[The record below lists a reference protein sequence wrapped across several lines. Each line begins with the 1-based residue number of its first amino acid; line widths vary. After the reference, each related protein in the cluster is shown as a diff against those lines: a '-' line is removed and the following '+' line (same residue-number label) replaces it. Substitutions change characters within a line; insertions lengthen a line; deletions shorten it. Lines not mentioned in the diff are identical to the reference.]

1 MTRRAAVVAAALY
14 LAAALLMTWP
24 LARVIT
30 HEIAWDLGDPLF
42 NSWVLL
48 WTGGQVLAFLGGDW
62 SALSRFWHG
71 NIFHPERLTLAYSEH
86 LFPQM
91 VQALP
96 VLAASDNAVLAYNL
110 LFLSTFV
117 LCGLGTFLFVREL
130 TRNPVA
136 AFVAGLA
143 FAFAP
148 YRMAQLSHLQVLSV
162 QWMPL
167 VLYAYRRHFETGRR
181 APLVWGSIAFVIQN
195 LSCGYYLLFFA
206 PFVGLYVIVEMSARG
221 LLADWRVWRRW
232 LLAGAAVLIA
242 TAPFLRPYFEVR
254 EGTSSVGVRDAGEI
268 ALFSADVHSLGTAAP
283 HLWLWGDS
291 IAAFP
296 KAEGEGFPG
305 FTILLLAV
313 AAGLFGLRAAWRQRR
328 GGPSPA
334 LPPWRQ
340 VAIGF
345 VGLLLAA
352 HLAATLSYL
361 LTGGLNLPF
370 DGAWVVHRDGGDTL
384 VRTAVLLVLWWLVN
398 PAIHRLSSGTPGSL
412 VGFLWISVVIAVLFA
427 LGPIIVTAGHPVASG
442 PYALLV
448 NFVPGYDGVRVP
460 ARFFMLMALFLAV
473 LSGYGLAAISRWW
486 PRWTMPLAVVASALI
501 LLESWPGPFQ
511 TNVRLAAEGLQPT
524 PRVLESGRSLPP
536 IYNYLRDEV
545 EPLIVIEFPFGAPAW
560 DLFSVYY
567 AGYHRRPLVNGY
579 SGFFPESQQRNIN
592 VFRLVG
598 RDPETAWRGLAGT
611 GATHAVVH
619 EDAFIDSQKGLY
631 AQWLLSNGAAE
642 IMTDGPMRLFRIR

>member
-1 MTRRAAVVAAALY
+1 MTRHAAAVAAGLY

-30 HEIAWDLGDPLF
+30 HDIAWDLGDPLF

-48 WTGGQVLAFLGGDW
+48 WTGGQFLAFLSGDW
-62 SALSRFWHG
+62 SALGRLWHG
-71 NIFHPERLTLAYSEH
+71 NIFHPERLTIAYSEH

-96 VLAASDNAVLAYNL
+96 ILAATDNVVLAYNL

-117 LCGLGTFLFVREL
+117 LCGLGTFLFVRTL
-130 TRNPVA
+130 THNPAA

-167 VLYAYRRHFETGRR
+167 VLYAYRRHFDTGRR
-181 APLVWGSIAFVIQN
+181 APLIWGSVAFVIQN

-206 PFVGLYVIVEMSARG
+206 PFVALYVIVEMSARG

-232 LLAGAAVLIA
+232 LLAGVSVLIA

-268 ALFSADVHSLGTAAP
+268 ARYSADVLSLGTAAP

-291 IAAFP
+291 VAAFP
-296 KAEGEGFPG
+296 KPEGEGFPG
-305 FTILLLAV
+305 FTIVLLAL
-313 AAGLFGLRAAWRQRR
+313 AAGVFGVQSAWRRHR
-328 GGPSPA
+328 AETPHI

-340 VAIGF
+340 VAAGF
-345 VGLLLAA
+345 VGFLLIA
-352 HLAATLSYL
+352 HLAASLSYL
-361 LTGGLNLPF
+361 ITGGLSLPY
-370 DGAWVVHRDGGDTL
+370 DDAWVVHRDGSATL
-384 VRTAVLLVLWWLVN
+384 ARTAILLPLWWLIS
-398 PAIHRLSSGTPGSL
+398 PGARRLSSGTPGSL
-412 VGFLWISVVIAVLFA
+412 VGFLWVSALLAVLLAFGPVIA
-427 LGPIIVTAGHPVASG
+427 TAGHPVASG
-442 PYALLV
+442 PYAVLV
-448 NFVPGYDGVRVP
+448 NVVPGFDGVRVP
-460 ARFFMLMALFLAV
+460 ARFFMLVALFLAA
-473 LSGYGLAAISRWW
+473 LSGYGLAAASQRW
-486 PRWTMPLAVVASALI
+486 PRAKVPLVIVVSALI

-511 TNVRLAAEGLQPT
+511 TNVRLAAEGLLPT
-524 PRVLESGRSLPP
+524 PRVLESGRSLSP
-536 IYNYLRDEV
+536 IYDYLRDET

-579 SGFFPESQQRNIN
+579 SGFFPDSQQRNIR

-598 RDPETAWRGLAGT
+598 RDPDAAWRGLIGT

-619 EDAFIDSQKGLY
+619 EDAFIGSQKDIY
-631 AQWLLSNGAAE
+631 SRWLLSYGARE
-642 IMTDGPMRLFRIR
+642 IMNDGPMRLFRIR